1 MNKKIF
7 FDANNYLKSILIT
20 SLIIIPPLF
29 FMFEMDSSSNDPM
42 TSLIPLIGFPIML
55 IILVPVLRII
65 VGNNS
70 TYIICDDVLYQINKI
85 PFDSGIMANNARAAG
100 NLMGNESAGLLMG
113 GLILLVN
120 RKKRKSIQQTLLED
134 DKLFEKVI
142 GNTYSFKVN
151 KTISMKRFLNGYRV
165 VIRMSNRNTED
176 AENMFYI
183 FPGYNDYDQL
193 VECFKS
199 LME

>member
-7 FDANNYLKSILIT
+7 YDANNYLKSILIT

-113 GLILLVN
+113 GLILIIN

-134 DKLFEKVI
+134 DELLEKVI

-165 VIRMSNRNTED
+165 VIRMSNRNTKD

-183 FPGYNDYDQL
+183 FPGYNDYEKL
-193 VECFKS
+193 VECLQN
-199 LME
+199 LM

>member
-70 TYIICDDVLYQINKI
+70 TYIICDDALYQINKI

-100 NLMGNESAGLLMG
+100 NLMGNESVGLLMG
-113 GLILLVN
+113 GLILLGN
-120 RKKRKSIQQTLLED
+120 RKKRKSIQQILLED

-199 LME
+199 LMD

>member
-70 TYIICDDVLYQINKI
+70 TYIICDNVLYQINKI

-199 LME
+199 LMD